1 MNNAPE
7 NDEVVETFEAEQRRA
22 LEELRK
28 TLVKIGLSVR
38 ILGYATIV
46 LFVLLAGVISF
57 NVYRGNQVHNSLC
70 DVQASERQAVFAA
83 QAEFD
88 RGARLVAEHPGILD
102 QFGITRQEYERDQN
116 DEQEAIHEQRAT
128 VRALDNLNC

>member
-7 NDEVVETFEAEQRRA
+7 NDEVVSKFEAEQRRA
-22 LEELRK
+22 LDELRK
-28 TLVKIGLSVR
+28 TLVRIGLSVR
-38 ILGYATIV
+38 ILGYSTIV
-46 LFVLLAGVISF
+46 LFVLFAGVVGF
-57 NVYRGNQVHNSLC
+57 NVYRGMKIRDSLC

-88 RGARLVAEHPGILD
+88 RGQRLVAEHPGILD
-102 QFGITRQEYERDQN
+102 QFGITKEEYERDQN
-116 DEQEAIHEQRAT
+116 DEQEAINDQRAT